1 MLKCPL
7 HTWYLDELT
16 RVFPDARL
24 IWTHRPM
31 VKTLPSTCGLTAV
44 TASKFVNELDGA
56 QVGRFWTDYYEK
68 GFARGLGYLDRAAG
82 PAPLHVHLKELSKA
96 PMKTLERI
104 YQHLGLSLS
113 EGAKQQMEA
122 YLEAQKSARD
132 APGKHGYTA
141 EEFGL
146 TEAGIGRQFAAYHER
161 FSVV

>member
-1 MLKCPL
+1 
-7 HTWYLDELT
+7 
-16 RVFPDARL
+16 
-24 IWTHRPM
+24 M

-122 YLEAQKSARD
+122 YLEAHGLPDEKNYYDPTKVLEKRECGLHLDSANR
-132 APGKHGYTA
+132 
-141 EEFGL
+141 
-146 TEAGIGRQFAAYHER
+146 I
-161 FSVV
+161 